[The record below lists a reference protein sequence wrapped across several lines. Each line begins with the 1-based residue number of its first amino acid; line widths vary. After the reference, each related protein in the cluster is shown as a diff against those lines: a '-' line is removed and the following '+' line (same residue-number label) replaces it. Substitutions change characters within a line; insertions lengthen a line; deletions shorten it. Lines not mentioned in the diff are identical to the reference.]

1 MFSLNML
8 LQVKFMLK
16 SCRTFWAVFSFGI
29 FSMSSFVYPK
39 IKCEIVALHS
49 QDSIQSYILVLRAMI
64 LPKETHTTEHTG
76 KWTIAFRLQ
85 KNAIKRVK
93 GKGYKIHDLSA
104 SFTKIQFYLQNG
116 YAYEFLDFASISFFS
131 NNMHIRMA
139 FHRSEPSEKMLQT
152 KVISNFPCA

>member
-1 MFSLNML
+1 MPLE
-8 LQVKFMLK
+8 
-16 SCRTFWAVFSFGI
+16 G
-29 FSMSSFVYPK
+29 
-39 IKCEIVALHS
+39 
-49 QDSIQSYILVLRAMI
+49 
-64 LPKETHTTEHTG
+64 G
-76 KWTIAFRLQ
+76 
-85 KNAIKRVK
+85 
-93 GKGYKIHDLSA
+93 IHDLSA